1 MTRGRLEGARELQTL
16 SLGARELRQEST
28 KEYFLKRAREIAN
41 QGSWVQTNRE
51 TESPARRNRET
62 DSFALAQSLALSN
75 VHGSRAH
82 RTAGRRTQDTH
93 ASKTHTRSRAPHPVS
108 VRMHGRMR
116 GASHLHPSYS
126 SWPAPA
132 YKGHV
137 CTIASHASGAC
148 AVEGNTDP
156 TQMGTTIRRTMAQTS
171 GRNTSTSA
179 S

>member
-1 MTRGRLEGARELQTL
+1 LLQDIDKTRGRPLYARELQTL

-28 KEYFLKRAREIAN
+28 KEFPKREREIAN
-41 QGSWVQTNRE
+41 QGSWVRTNRE

-62 DSFALAQSLALSN
+62 ETFALAQSLALSH
-75 VHGSRAH
+75 VHGSHAH
-82 RTAGRRTQDTH
+82 RTAGRRTQGTH
-93 ASKTHTRSRAPHPVS
+93 ASKTHKRSRAPHPVS
-108 VRMHGRMR
+108 VRMHGRMLV
-116 GASHLHPSYS
+116 SFFC
-126 SWPAPA
+126 PAPA
-132 YKGHV
+132 YKCDV

-156 TQMGTTIRRTMAQTS
+156 TQMGTTIRQTMAQTS